1 MYPGKYTA
9 SIMLALGLTA
19 PITSWAGGMLLHLRN
34 QAEHSPTAL
43 QQLKQQAHTGDR
55 VAQYYL
61 GALYDPSLKLGRV
74 EPANWNQAL
83 YWYQNAALSKND
95 PITCYPDKAVAHT
108 PAQVTAWWRT
118 EAEENLKGNDN
129 DNGHC

>member
-43 QQLKQQAHTGDR
+43 QQLKQQAYTGNR
-55 VAQYYL
+55 IAQYYL
-61 GALYDPSLKLGRV
+61 GALYDPGLKV
-74 EPANWNQAL
+74 
-83 YWYQNAALSKND
+83 
-95 PITCYPDKAVAHT
+95 
-108 PAQVTAWWRT
+108 
-118 EAEENLKGNDN
+118 
-129 DNGHC
+129 